1 MKKRIV
7 EKIIRNYEQ
16 ASSAE
21 YLGLKVPKIPF
32 HTPEQVDH
40 LKYNNKFAF
49 RKRRHYIQGVSMTIV
64 LFILAI
70 SLIFVIKY
78 ILDVFM
84 LEGLFK

>member
-21 YLGLKVPKIPF
+21 YLGIKVPKIPF

-40 LKYNNKFAF
+40 LKFNNKFAF
-49 RKRRHYIQGVSMTIV
+49 RKRRHYI
-64 LFILAI
+64 
-70 SLIFVIKY
+70 
-78 ILDVFM
+78 
-84 LEGLFK
+84 